1 MARKPMAEPKLKS
14 FEEVNEHLEQMAD
27 LQRQIEL
34 EQSACNEHVDQLKTA
49 SQEKIKPLIDDM
61 KTRELLIKEYCE
73 HHRESFEKVKTKK
86 LTHGSVGFRQ
96 SSSVSIPDPDYTL
109 EQLRKLSLSHCIRT
123 KTDPDKDQIKQLDR
137 EQLNQ
142 IGASVKTKNTFGY
155 ELAKVNPA
163 ATAEA

>member
-14 FEEVNEHLEQMAD
+14 FEEVNQHLAEMAE

-34 EQSACNEHVDQLKTA
+34 EQSACNESVDQLKA
-49 SQEKIKPLIDDM
+49 VSQDKIKPLIDDM

-86 LTHGSVGFRQ
+86 LTHGSVGFRL
-96 SSSVSIPDPDYTL
+96 SSSVSIPDPLYTI
-109 EQLRKLSLSHCIRT
+109 EQLRALGLNHCIRS
-123 KTDPDKDQIKQLDR
+123 KIDPDKDQIKQLDR

-142 IGASVKTKNTFGY
+142 IGASVKPKNTFGY